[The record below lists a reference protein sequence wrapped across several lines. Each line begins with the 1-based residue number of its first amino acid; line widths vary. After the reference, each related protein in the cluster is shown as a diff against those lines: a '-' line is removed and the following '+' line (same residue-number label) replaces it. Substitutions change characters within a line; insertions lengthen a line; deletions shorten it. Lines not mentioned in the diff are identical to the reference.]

1 MAQVKKQRII
11 PEQAFFWVTPL
22 VFSGGT
28 FLMTVIGALIA
39 MNVPNEWNL
48 GYTPVFTAIVLWI
61 SFYLY
66 WGFKIVPNKGYLVI
80 ERFGEFNRIVHMGP
94 RILCFPGLIDKIIVK
109 DGTLRNQE
117 VELFKDETPIYEV
130 DFGDGSAPVNSKA
143 WFHIGP
149 EDADDTSIIDEAIYL
164 FTYSMKDESSVRE
177 RIEDVLESSF
187 VPLLQALT
195 IKEALVQ
202 KDIIADKA
210 ANEPGVKEALEAVGI
225 YLCTPKGFVITDI
238 VLPEAIVKLRQKK
251 LEGEVEADKQT
262 EQGLGYAR
270 TIEAIANRLKV
281 SMSEAREI
289 YEAQRGLETLAGVNA
304 NVTFITP
311 DIKGIQKTMGIDPG
325 HRPRIIPANV

>member
-1 MAQVKKQRII
+1 MAQVKRMLFILD
-11 PEQAFFWVTPL
+11 QAFFWITPIVFFGGML
-22 VFSGGT
+22 IATIVGTLFSGS
-28 FLMTVIGALIA
+28 I
-39 MNVPNEWNL
+39 PSEWNL
-48 GYTPVFTAIVLWI
+48 GYTPVFSAVVLWI
-61 SFYLY
+61 SFYVY
-66 WGFKIVPNKGYLVI
+66 WGFKIVPNKGYLVV

-94 RILCFPGLIDKIIVK
+94 RILCFPGLIDKIIAE
-109 DGTLRNQE
+109 GTLRNQE
-117 VELFKDETPIYEV
+117 VELFKDEIPVYEV
-130 DFGDGSAPVNSKA
+130 DFDDASAPVNCKA

-149 EDADDTSIIDEAIYL
+149 EDTDDILVIDVAIYK
-164 FTYSMKDESSVRE
+164 FTYSLKNEDSVRE

-187 VPLLQALT
+187 VPSLQSLT

-210 ANEPGVKEALEAVGI
+210 ASEPEVKEALAAVGI
-225 YLCTPKGFVITDI
+225 TLCTPKGFVITDI
-238 VLPEAIVKLRQKK
+238 VLPDAVVKLRQKK

-281 SMSEAREI
+281 TVFEAREI

-311 DIKGIQKTMGIDPG
+311 DIKGIQKTMGIDSG
-325 HRPRIIPANV
+325 HRPRIIPAN